1 MIICANCDTNNID
14 GTLYCD
20 NCGAEL
26 PDNAFSTSQYASPA
40 TLDIE
45 LSDKKVPRLVHQ
57 KSGEEIL
64 LPEKNEVIIGREDP
78 VSGIFPDIDTTLL
91 GGEED
96 GVSRQHIKITQVG
109 MHFYIEDLN
118 SVNNTFVNH
127 EKVTPNLPV
136 EIADGD
142 EIILGRAKFVM
153 HFN

>member
-1 MIICANCDTNNID
+1 MIICANCDTNNVD

-26 PDNAFSTSQYASPA
+26 PESAFSTSLFDSPA
-40 TLDIE
+40 TVDIE
-45 LSDKKVPRLVHQ
+45 FSDKKAPRLVHQ
-57 KSGEEIL
+57 RSGEEIL
-64 LPEKNEVIIGREDP
+64 LPAKNEVIIGREDP
-78 VSGIFPDIDTTLL
+78 VSGIFPDVDTTPF

-96 GVSRQHIKITQVG
+96 GVSRQHVKISQVG
-109 MHFYIEDLN
+109 THYYVEDLN

-127 EKVTPNLPV
+127 EKVTPKVPV